1 MTFDRDKEI
10 SDNLALVTYMIEKYW
25 PKFDEDLFQTG
36 CIGLIKAVDSY
47 DPNRGVKKS
56 TYYGKCILNEIY
68 MSNRKYAAI
77 KNGKNIKHIS
87 LNNIIDD
94 NIEYIDLIPDKTNIE
109 EEVIINDEYNALY
122 SAYNNLNN
130 TDKLIIKYSFGLFNT
145 PKKTQTEIGNLVNM
159 SQASVSKRSKKI
171 LDIMRGDMN
180 E

>member
-25 PKFDEDLFQTG
+25 HKFDEDLFQTG
-36 CIGLIKAVDSY
+36 CMGLIKAVDSY

-87 LNNIIDD
+87 LNNIIED
-94 NIEYIDLIPDKTNIE
+94 NIEYIDLIPDKINIE

-122 SAYNNLNN
+122 SAYNNLNDI
-130 TDKLIIKYSFGLFNT
+130 DKLIIKYNFGLFNT

-159 SQASVSKRSKKI
+159 NQASVSKRSKKI

>member
-10 SDNLALVTYMIEKYW
+10 SDNLALVTYIIEKYW

-36 CIGLIKAVDSY
+36 CMGLIKAVDSY

-109 EEVIINDEYNALY
+109 EEVIMNDEYDALY
-122 SAYNNLNN
+122 NSYNNLND
-130 TDKLIIKYSFGLFNT
+130 TDQLIIKYAFGLFNT
-145 PKKTQTEIGNLVNM
+145 PKKTQTEIGDLVNM
-159 SQASVSKRSKKI
+159 SQASVSKRIKKI

>member
-25 PKFDEDLFQTG
+25 HKFDEDLFQTG
-36 CIGLIKAVDSY
+36 CMGLIKAVDSY

-87 LNNIIDD
+87 LNNIIED

-122 SAYNNLNN
+122 SAYNNLNDI
-130 TDKLIIKYSFGLFNT
+130 DKLIIKYNFGLFNT

-159 SQASVSKRSKKI
+159 NQASVSKRSKKI